1 MFLTRILHT
10 EIVPEYSVPGF
21 LYRDFLYRDCTGIF
35 CSGFLVPGCFIKNT
49 LRQLQPIFVMDNANS
64 NGLDVGR
71 ERTDKPEGTK
81 RDSTIYFPTISP
93 LIDSKLVTQ

>member
-35 CSGFLVPGCFIKNT
+35 CSGFFCTGCYTKNT
-49 LRQLQPIFVMDNANS
+49 LRQLQPIFVMGYANS
-64 NGLDVGR
+64 NGLDIGR
-71 ERTDKPEGTK
+71 VRTDKPVGTK
-81 RDSTIYFPTISP
+81 RDSTIYFPTIRP